1 MAKNL
6 QNTKKYQNNA
16 MLTFIL
22 QTHIALGKEEL
33 TKILMD

>member
-6 QNTKKYQNNA
+6 QNTKKYQSNA

-22 QTHIALGKEEL
+22 QTHIPFENEEL
-33 TKILMD
+33 KKTLMD